1 VTSKLRQKILL
12 KIDEAKCHG
21 LGCRWTCG
29 PESWT
34 GLQVGQKASRGREI
48 KEQRNAGTG
57 HRTEQRLEA
66 LAFFLLRLLREP
78 IPVLALPSPVPL
90 ILLQTIPKLYQ
101 FVLSTSN
108 PL

>member
-1 VTSKLRQKILL
+1 MDLWAGVVDWAAS
-12 KIDEAKCHG
+12 
-21 LGCRWTCG
+21 G
-29 PESWT
+29 PI
-34 GLQVGQKASRGREI
+34 GQPG
-48 KEQRNAGTG
+48 QRDKRAEERRNRD
-57 HRTEQRLEA
+57 RTEQRLEA